1 MNCCTVSNEILA
13 FQLSISMNG
22 YDIVIVPRIVVVDDG
37 DEMIHCIV
45 SVADLYYDTGL
56 ISAAVR
62 LCPPTKQ

>member
-1 MNCCTVSNEILA
+1 MVTI
-13 FQLSISMNG
+13 
-22 YDIVIVPRIVVVDDG
+22 DHKIVVVDDG